1 MIHHCLQISTFNDAS
16 DLQEKLMPFIMDL
29 NMHVAQESEKLKKET
44 WQKLEMPR
52 ARLLPTQSELTDE

>member
-1 MIHHCLQISTFNDAS
+1 
-16 DLQEKLMPFIMDL
+16 MPFIMDI

-52 ARLLPTQSELTDE
+52 ARLLPTQTELTDE